1 MQTLVQFLRSQ
12 TVLVVSAVLALV
24 SCFLVPPSLS
34 YVSYVDWRVLGLLFS
49 LMAVVAGLRTAGTFR
64 VLTEFLLRKVNSMR
78 VIALLLVL
86 LCFGFSMF
94 LTNDVTLITLV
105 PFTLL
110 VFRQMTGSEKALVH
124 TLVLETLA
132 ANLGSMLT
140 PIGNPQNLYLY
151 SQYDLSLG
159 TFFRTMAPYTALSL
173 MLLVVLTLVLV
184 PGGAASLSE
193 GRTFHS
199 FHRKTFFVY
208 AALFLLCLLS
218 VARVLDW
225 RVLLVAVLAVVVIE
239 NYRLLRMVDYSLLL
253 TFVFF
258 LCFHRQRREPAGRA
272 GVPRERRARPRSGDR
287 HPGVAGHFER
297 SGRAL
302 VVEVHDGRHRPSDRC
317 EPRRTGDADRLHGKP
332 HYVPAVRRFFP
343 CAAGAVLRRVH
354 TLEPRVPRG
363 AVRAGARARITMGG
377 SPKGERL

>member
-24 SCFLVPPSLS
+24 SCFLVPPSRA

-64 VLTEFLLRKVNSMR
+64 VLTEFLLRKVSSMR

-159 TFFRTMAPYTALSL
+159 VFFRTMAPYTALSL
-173 MLLVVLTLVLV
+173 VLLVVLTLVLV

-193 GRTFHS
+193 GSTFHS

-225 RVLLVAVLAVVVIE
+225 RVLLVAVLAVVVLE

-258 LCFHRQRREPAGRA
+258 FVFIGNVGSLADVREFLENAVGGR
-272 GVPRERRARPRSGDR
+272 E
-287 HPGVAGHFER
+287 
-297 SGRAL
+297 
-302 VVEVHDGRHRPSDRC
+302 VE
-317 EPRRTGDADRLHGKP
+317 TGILASQVISN
-332 HYVPAVRRFFP
+332 VPAALLLSKFATDGTGLLIGVNLGGLGTLIASMASLITYRLY
-343 CAAGAVLRRVH
+343 AATDRAMKGRYFGEF
-354 TLEPRVPRG
+354 TLWNVVFL
-363 AVRAGARARITMGG
+363 AALYALTLV
-377 SPKGERL
+377 

>member
-1 MQTLVQFLRSQ
+1 MQTLIQFLRSQ

-24 SCFLVPPSLS
+24 SCFLVPPSRA

-64 VLTEFLLRKVNSMR
+64 VLTEFLLRKVSSMR

-159 TFFRTMAPYTALSL
+159 VFFRTMAPYTGLSL
-173 MLLVVLTLVLV
+173 ALLVVLTLVLV

-193 GRTFHS
+193 GSTFHS

-225 RVLLVAVLAVVVIE
+225 RVLLVAVLAVVVLE

-258 LCFHRQRREPAGRA
+258 FVFIGNVGSLADVREFLENAVGGR
-272 GVPRERRARPRSGDR
+272 E
-287 HPGVAGHFER
+287 
-297 SGRAL
+297 
-302 VVEVHDGRHRPSDRC
+302 VE
-317 EPRRTGDADRLHGKP
+317 TGILASQVISN
-332 HYVPAVRRFFP
+332 VPAALLLSKFTTDGTGLLVGVNLGGLGTLIASMASLITYRLY
-343 CAAGAVLRRVH
+343 AATDRAMKGRYFGEF
-354 TLEPRVPRG
+354 TLWNVVFL
-363 AVRAGARARITMGG
+363 AALYALTLI
-377 SPKGERL
+377 

>member
-64 VLTEFLLRKVNSMR
+64 VLTEFLLRKVTSMR

-173 MLLVVLTLVLV
+173 VLLVVLTLVLV
-184 PGGAASLSE
+184 PGGAAALADGS
-193 GRTFHS
+193 TFHS

-253 TFVFF
+253 TFAFFFVFIGNVGSLPDVREF
-258 LCFHRQRREPAGRA
+258 LENAVRGREVETGILASQVISNVPAALLLSKFTTDGTGLLI
-272 GVPRERRARPRSGDR
+272 GVNLGGLGTLIASMARLITCRLYAASD
-287 HPGVAGHFER
+287 
-297 SGRAL
+297 RAL
-302 VVEVHDGRHRPSDRC
+302 IGRYFA
-317 EPRRTGDADRLHGKP
+317 EFTLWNI
-332 HYVPAVRRFFP
+332 VFL
-343 CAAGAVLRRVH
+343 AALYALA
-354 TLEPRVPRG
+354 RG
-363 AVRAGARARITMGG
+363 LA
-377 SPKGERL
+377 

>member
-24 SCFLVPPSLS
+24 SCFLVPPSRA

-64 VLTEFLLRKVNSMR
+64 VLTEFLLRKVSSMR

-159 TFFRTMAPYTALSL
+159 LFFRTMAPYTALSL
-173 MLLVVLTLVLV
+173 ALLVVLTLVMV

-193 GRTFHS
+193 GSAFHS

-258 LCFHRQRREPAGRA
+258 FVFIGNVGSLPDVREFLENAVRGR
-272 GVPRERRARPRSGDR
+272 E
-287 HPGVAGHFER
+287 
-297 SGRAL
+297 
-302 VVEVHDGRHRPSDRC
+302 VE
-317 EPRRTGDADRLHGKP
+317 TGILASQVISN
-332 HYVPAVRRFFP
+332 VPAALLLSKFTTDGTGLLVGVNLGGLGTLIASMASLITYRLY
-343 CAAGAVLRRVH
+343 AATDRAMKGRYFGEF
-354 TLEPRVPRG
+354 TLWNVVFL
-363 AVRAGARARITMGG
+363 AALYALTLV
-377 SPKGERL
+377 

>member
-173 MLLVVLTLVLV
+173 VLLVVLTLVLV

-193 GRTFHS
+193 GSTFHS

-225 RVLLVAVLAVVVIE
+225 RVLLVAVLAVVVLE

-258 LCFHRQRREPAGRA
+258 FVFIGNVGSLADVREFLENAVGGR
-272 GVPRERRARPRSGDR
+272 E
-287 HPGVAGHFER
+287 
-297 SGRAL
+297 
-302 VVEVHDGRHRPSDRC
+302 VE
-317 EPRRTGDADRLHGKP
+317 TGILASQVISN
-332 HYVPAVRRFFP
+332 VPAALLLSKFTTDGTGLLVGVNLGGLGTLIASMASLITYRLY
-343 CAAGAVLRRVH
+343 AATDRAMKGRYFGEF
-354 TLEPRVPRG
+354 TLWNVVFL
-363 AVRAGARARITMGG
+363 AALYALTLV
-377 SPKGERL
+377 

>member
-1 MQTLVQFLRSQ
+1 METLVQFLRSQ

-78 VIALLLVL
+78 VIALLLML

-173 MLLVVLTLVLV
+173 VLLVVLTLVLV

-193 GRTFHS
+193 GSTFHS

-258 LCFHRQRREPAGRA
+258 FVFIGNVGSLPDVREFLENAVRGR
-272 GVPRERRARPRSGDR
+272 E
-287 HPGVAGHFER
+287 
-297 SGRAL
+297 
-302 VVEVHDGRHRPSDRC
+302 VE
-317 EPRRTGDADRLHGKP
+317 TGILASQVISN
-332 HYVPAVRRFFP
+332 VPAALLLSKFTTDGTGLLVGVNLGGLGTLIASMASLITYRLY
-343 CAAGAVLRRVH
+343 AATDRAMKGRYFGEF
-354 TLEPRVPRG
+354 TLWNVVFL
-363 AVRAGARARITMGG
+363 AALYALTLV
-377 SPKGERL
+377 

>member
-12 TVLVVSAVLALV
+12 TVLVVSAMLALV
-24 SCFLVPPSLS
+24 SCFFVPPSLA
-34 YVSYVDWRVLGLLFS
+34 YVSSVDWRVLGLLFS

-64 VLTEFLLRKVNSMR
+64 VLTEFLLRKVSSMR

-151 SQYDLSLG
+151 SQYDLSLAV
-159 TFFRTMAPYTALSL
+159 FFRTMAPYTALSL
-173 MLLVVLTLVLV
+173 VLLILLTLVMV

-193 GRTFHS
+193 GRSFHS

-225 RVLLVAVLAVVVIE
+225 RVLLVAVLAVVVLE

-258 LCFHRQRREPAGRA
+258 FVFIGNVGSLPDVREFLENAVGGR
-272 GVPRERRARPRSGDR
+272 E
-287 HPGVAGHFER
+287 
-297 SGRAL
+297 
-302 VVEVHDGRHRPSDRC
+302 VE
-317 EPRRTGDADRLHGKP
+317 TGILASQIISN
-332 HYVPAVRRFFP
+332 VPAALLLSKFTTDGTGLLVGVNLGGLGTLIASMASLITYRLY
-343 CAAGAVLRRVH
+343 AATDRAMKGRYFGEF
-354 TLEPRVPRG
+354 TLWNVVFL
-363 AVRAGARARITMGG
+363 AALYALTLI
-377 SPKGERL
+377 

>member
-24 SCFLVPPSLS
+24 SCFFVPPSLA

-64 VLTEFLLRKVNSMR
+64 VLTEVLLRKVSSMR

-110 VFRQMTGSEKALVH
+110 VFRQMAGSEKALVH

-151 SQYDLSLG
+151 SRYDLSLG
-159 TFFRTMAPYTALSL
+159 LFFRTMAPYTALSL
-173 MLLVVLTLVLV
+173 ALLVVLTLVLV
-184 PGGAASLSE
+184 PGGAASLFE
-193 GRTFHS
+193 GSTFHS

-225 RVLLVAVLAVVVIE
+225 RVLLVAVLAVVVLE

-258 LCFHRQRREPAGRA
+258 FVFIGNVGSLPDVREFLENAVGGR
-272 GVPRERRARPRSGDR
+272 E
-287 HPGVAGHFER
+287 
-297 SGRAL
+297 
-302 VVEVHDGRHRPSDRC
+302 VE
-317 EPRRTGDADRLHGKP
+317 TGILASQVISN
-332 HYVPAVRRFFP
+332 VPAALLLSKFTTEGTGLLVGVNLGGLGTLIASMASLITYRLY
-343 CAAGAVLRRVH
+343 AATDRAMKGRYFGEF
-354 TLEPRVPRG
+354 TLWNVVFL
-363 AVRAGARARITMGG
+363 AALYALTLI
-377 SPKGERL
+377 

>member
-64 VLTEFLLRKVNSMR
+64 VLTEFLLRKVTSMR

-173 MLLVVLTLVLV
+173 VLLVVLTLVLV
-184 PGGAASLSE
+184 PGGAAALADGS
-193 GRTFHS
+193 TFHS

-253 TFVFF
+253 TFSSYS
-258 LCFHRQRREPAGRA
+258 
-272 GVPRERRARPRSGDR
+272 SGT
-287 HPGVAGHFER
+287 
-297 SGRAL
+297 SGA
-302 VVEVHDGRHRPSDRC
+302 S
-317 EPRRTGDADRLHGKP
+317 RTCGSSSKT
-332 HYVPAVRRFFP
+332 P
-343 CAAGAVLRRVH
+343 CAAERWRPASWRRRSSR
-354 TLEPRVPRG
+354 TCLPRCS
-363 AVRAGARARITMGG
+363 
-377 SPKGERL
+377 SPSSRPTAHGC

>member
-24 SCFLVPPSLS
+24 SCFLVPPSRA

-49 LMAVVAGLRTAGTFR
+49 LMAVVAGLRTASTFR
-64 VLTEFLLRKVNSMR
+64 VLTEFLLRKVSSMR

-110 VFRQMTGSEKALVH
+110 VFRQMTGIEKALVH

-159 TFFRTMAPYTALSL
+159 VFFRTMAPYTALSL
-173 MLLVVLTLVLV
+173 VLLVVLTLVLV

-193 GRTFHS
+193 GSTFHS

-225 RVLLVAVLAVVVIE
+225 RVLLVAVLAVVVLE

-258 LCFHRQRREPAGRA
+258 FVFIGNVGSLADVREFLENAVGGR
-272 GVPRERRARPRSGDR
+272 E
-287 HPGVAGHFER
+287 
-297 SGRAL
+297 
-302 VVEVHDGRHRPSDRC
+302 VE
-317 EPRRTGDADRLHGKP
+317 TGILASQVISN
-332 HYVPAVRRFFP
+332 VPAALLLSKFTTDGTGLLVGVNLGGLGTLIASMASLITYRLY
-343 CAAGAVLRRVH
+343 AATDRAMKGRYFGEFKLWNVVFLAALY
-354 TLEPRVPRG
+354 TLARG
-363 AVRAGARARITMGG
+363 LA
-377 SPKGERL
+377 

>member
-24 SCFLVPPSLS
+24 SCFFVPPSLA

-64 VLTEFLLRKVNSMR
+64 VLTEFLLRKVSSMR

-110 VFRQMTGSEKALVH
+110 VFRQMAGSEKALVH

-151 SQYDLSLG
+151 SRYDLSLG
-159 TFFRTMAPYTALSL
+159 LFFRTMAPYTALSL
-173 MLLVVLTLVLV
+173 VLLVVLTLVLV

-193 GRTFHS
+193 GSSFHS

-225 RVLLVAVLAVVVIE
+225 RVLLVAVLAVVVLE

-258 LCFHRQRREPAGRA
+258 FVFIGNVGSLADVREFLENAVGGR
-272 GVPRERRARPRSGDR
+272 E
-287 HPGVAGHFER
+287 
-297 SGRAL
+297 
-302 VVEVHDGRHRPSDRC
+302 VE
-317 EPRRTGDADRLHGKP
+317 TGILASQVISN
-332 HYVPAVRRFFP
+332 VPAALLLSKFTTDGTGLLVGVNLGGLGTLIASMASLITYRLY
-343 CAAGAVLRRVH
+343 AATDRAMKGRYFGEF
-354 TLEPRVPRG
+354 TLWNVVFL
-363 AVRAGARARITMGG
+363 AALYALTLI
-377 SPKGERL
+377 

>member
-24 SCFLVPPSLS
+24 SCFLVPPSRA

-64 VLTEFLLRKVNSMR
+64 VLTEFLLRKVSSMR

-159 TFFRTMAPYTALSL
+159 VFFRTMAPYTALSL
-173 MLLVVLTLVLV
+173 VLLVVLTLVLV

-193 GRTFHS
+193 GSTFHS

-225 RVLLVAVLAVVVIE
+225 RVLLVAVLAVVVLE

-258 LCFHRQRREPAGRA
+258 FVFIGNVGSLADVREFLENAVGGR
-272 GVPRERRARPRSGDR
+272 E
-287 HPGVAGHFER
+287 
-297 SGRAL
+297 
-302 VVEVHDGRHRPSDRC
+302 VE
-317 EPRRTGDADRLHGKP
+317 TGILASQVISN
-332 HYVPAVRRFFP
+332 VPAALLLSKFTTDGTGLLVGVNLGGLGTLIASMASLITYRLY
-343 CAAGAVLRRVH
+343 AATDRAMKGRYFGEF
-354 TLEPRVPRG
+354 TLWNVVFLAALYTLARG
-363 AVRAGARARITMGG
+363 LA
-377 SPKGERL
+377 

>member
-1 MQTLVQFLRSQ
+1 MQTLVQFLRLQ

-24 SCFLVPPSLS
+24 SCFLVPPSRA

-64 VLTEFLLRKVNSMR
+64 VLTEFLLRKVSSMR

-159 TFFRTMAPYTALSL
+159 VFFRTMAPYTALSL
-173 MLLVVLTLVLV
+173 VLLVVLTLVLV

-193 GRTFHS
+193 GSTFHS

-225 RVLLVAVLAVVVIE
+225 RVLLVAVLAVVVLE

-258 LCFHRQRREPAGRA
+258 FVFIGNVGSLADVREFLENAVGGR
-272 GVPRERRARPRSGDR
+272 E
-287 HPGVAGHFER
+287 
-297 SGRAL
+297 
-302 VVEVHDGRHRPSDRC
+302 VE
-317 EPRRTGDADRLHGKP
+317 TGILASQVISN
-332 HYVPAVRRFFP
+332 VPAALLLSKFTTDGTGLLVGVNLGGLGTLIASMASLITYRLY
-343 CAAGAVLRRVH
+343 AATDRAMKGRYFGEF
-354 TLEPRVPRG
+354 TLWNVVFL
-363 AVRAGARARITMGG
+363 AALYALTLV
-377 SPKGERL
+377 

>member
-64 VLTEFLLRKVNSMR
+64 VLTEFLLRKVSSMR

-159 TFFRTMAPYTALSL
+159 VFFRTMAPYTALSL
-173 MLLVVLTLVLV
+173 VLLVVLTLVLV

-193 GRTFHS
+193 GSTFHS

-258 LCFHRQRREPAGRA
+258 FVFIGNVGSLPDVREFLENAVRGR
-272 GVPRERRARPRSGDR
+272 E
-287 HPGVAGHFER
+287 
-297 SGRAL
+297 
-302 VVEVHDGRHRPSDRC
+302 VE
-317 EPRRTGDADRLHGKP
+317 TGILASQVISN
-332 HYVPAVRRFFP
+332 VPAALLLSKFTTDGTGLLVGVNLGGLGTLIASMASLITYRLY
-343 CAAGAVLRRVH
+343 AATDRAMKGRYFGEF
-354 TLEPRVPRG
+354 TLWNVVFL
-363 AVRAGARARITMGG
+363 AALYALTLV
-377 SPKGERL
+377 

>member
-24 SCFLVPPSLS
+24 SCFLVPPSRA

-64 VLTEFLLRKVNSMR
+64 VLTEFLLRKVSSMR

-159 TFFRTMAPYTALSL
+159 VFFRTMAPYTALSL
-173 MLLVVLTLVLV
+173 VLLVVLTLVLV

-193 GRTFHS
+193 GSTFHS

-258 LCFHRQRREPAGRA
+258 FVFIGNVGSLADVREFLENAVGGR
-272 GVPRERRARPRSGDR
+272 E
-287 HPGVAGHFER
+287 
-297 SGRAL
+297 
-302 VVEVHDGRHRPSDRC
+302 VE
-317 EPRRTGDADRLHGKP
+317 TGILASQVISN
-332 HYVPAVRRFFP
+332 VPAALLLSKFTTDGTGLLVGVNLGGLGTLIASMASLITYRLY
-343 CAAGAVLRRVH
+343 AATDRAMKGRYFGEF
-354 TLEPRVPRG
+354 TLWNVVFL
-363 AVRAGARARITMGG
+363 AALYALTLV
-377 SPKGERL
+377 

>member
-1 MQTLVQFLRSQ
+1 MQTLIQFLRSQ

-24 SCFLVPPSLS
+24 SCFLVPPSRA

-64 VLTEFLLRKVNSMR
+64 VLTEFLLRKVSSMR

-159 TFFRTMAPYTALSL
+159 VFFRTMAPYTALSL
-173 MLLVVLTLVLV
+173 VLLVVLTLVLV

-193 GRTFHS
+193 GSTFHS

-225 RVLLVAVLAVVVIE
+225 RVLLVAVLAVVVLE

-258 LCFHRQRREPAGRA
+258 FVFIGNVGSLADVREFLENAVGGREVETGILASQVISNVPAALLLSKFTTDGTGLLI
-272 GVPRERRARPRSGDR
+272 GVNLGGLGTLIASMASLITYRLYAASD
-287 HPGVAGHFER
+287 
-297 SGRAL
+297 RAL
-302 VVEVHDGRHRPSDRC
+302 KGRYFA
-317 EPRRTGDADRLHGKP
+317 EFTLWNL
-332 HYVPAVRRFFP
+332 VFL
-343 CAAGAVLRRVH
+343 AALY
-354 TLEPRVPRG
+354 TLARG
-363 AVRAGARARITMGG
+363 LA
-377 SPKGERL
+377 

>member
-64 VLTEFLLRKVNSMR
+64 VLTEFLLRKVSSMR

-159 TFFRTMAPYTALSL
+159 VFFRTMAPYTALSL
-173 MLLVVLTLVLV
+173 VLLVVLTLVLV

-193 GRTFHS
+193 GSTFHS

-225 RVLLVAVLAVVVIE
+225 RVLLVAVLAVVVLE

-258 LCFHRQRREPAGRA
+258 FVFIGNVGSLADVREFLENAVGGREVETGILASQVISNVPAALLLSKFTTDGTGLLI
-272 GVPRERRARPRSGDR
+272 GVNLGGLGTLIASMASLITYRLYAASD
-287 HPGVAGHFER
+287 
-297 SGRAL
+297 RAL
-302 VVEVHDGRHRPSDRC
+302 KGRYFA
-317 EPRRTGDADRLHGKP
+317 EFTLWNI
-332 HYVPAVRRFFP
+332 VFL
-343 CAAGAVLRRVH
+343 AALYALA
-354 TLEPRVPRG
+354 RG
-363 AVRAGARARITMGG
+363 LA
-377 SPKGERL
+377 

>member
-24 SCFLVPPSLS
+24 SCFLVPPSRA

-49 LMAVVAGLRTAGTFR
+49 LMAVVAGLRTASTFR
-64 VLTEFLLRKVNSMR
+64 VLTEFLLRKVSSMR

-159 TFFRTMAPYTALSL
+159 VFFRTMAPYTALSL
-173 MLLVVLTLVLV
+173 VLLVVLTLVLV

-193 GRTFHS
+193 GSTFHS

-225 RVLLVAVLAVVVIE
+225 RVLLVAVLAVVVLE

-258 LCFHRQRREPAGRA
+258 FVFIGNVGSLADVREFLENAVGGR
-272 GVPRERRARPRSGDR
+272 E
-287 HPGVAGHFER
+287 
-297 SGRAL
+297 
-302 VVEVHDGRHRPSDRC
+302 VE
-317 EPRRTGDADRLHGKP
+317 TGILASQVISN
-332 HYVPAVRRFFP
+332 VPAALLLSKFTTDGTGLLVGVNLGGLGTLIASMASLITYRLY
-343 CAAGAVLRRVH
+343 AATDRAMKGRYFGEFKLWNVVFLAALY
-354 TLEPRVPRG
+354 TLARG
-363 AVRAGARARITMGG
+363 LA
-377 SPKGERL
+377 

>member
-140 PIGNPQNLYLY
+140 PVGNPQNLYLY
-151 SQYDLSLG
+151 SHYGLGAGDFFCITAPIWRLSL
-159 TFFRTMAPYTALSL
+159 L
-173 MLLVVLTLVLV
+173 LTL
-184 PGGAASLSE
+184 
-193 GRTFHS
+193 
-199 FHRKTFFVY
+199 
-208 AALFLLCLLS
+208 LLCLVLPRAPLRIELGEKPS
-218 VARVLDW
+218 VERKRLWLYLALFALCLLTVFRLIPW
-225 RVLLVAVLAVVVIE
+225 PAMLVAVLVALGIFDRK
-239 NYRLLRMVDYSLLL
+239 RLLDADFLLLL
-253 TFVFF
+253 TFVAFF
-258 LCFHRQRREPAGRA
+258 VFAGNLARLDAVDALLRRLLLGREYLAALLTSQVISNVPAALLLSGFTDNARELLLGVDVGGLGTPIASLASLISLKLYCRSA
-272 GVPRERRARPRSGDR
+272 GAKPARYLTVF
-287 HPGVAGHFER
+287 PGVNLLLL
-297 SGRAL
+297 AL
-302 VVEVHDGRHRPSDRC
+302 LS
-317 EPRRTGDADRLHGKP
+317 
-332 HYVPAVRRFFP
+332 
-343 CAAGAVLRRVH
+343 CAHL
-354 TLEPRVPRG
+354 L
-363 AVRAGARARITMGG
+363 I
-377 SPKGERL
+377 

>member
-1 MQTLVQFLRSQ
+1 VQTLVQFLRSQ

-173 MLLVVLTLVLV
+173 VLLVVLTLVLV

-193 GRTFHS
+193 GSTFHS

-258 LCFHRQRREPAGRA
+258 FVFIGNVGSLADVREFLENAVGGR
-272 GVPRERRARPRSGDR
+272 E
-287 HPGVAGHFER
+287 
-297 SGRAL
+297 
-302 VVEVHDGRHRPSDRC
+302 VE
-317 EPRRTGDADRLHGKP
+317 TGILASQVISN
-332 HYVPAVRRFFP
+332 VPAALLLSKFTTDGTGLLVGVNLGGLGTLIASMASLITYRLY
-343 CAAGAVLRRVH
+343 AATDRAMKGRYFGEF
-354 TLEPRVPRG
+354 TLWNVVFL
-363 AVRAGARARITMGG
+363 AALYALTLV
-377 SPKGERL
+377 

>member
-24 SCFLVPPSLS
+24 SCFLVPPSRA

-64 VLTEFLLRKVNSMR
+64 VLTEFLLRKVSSMR

-124 TLVLETLA
+124 TLVQETLA

-159 TFFRTMAPYTALSL
+159 VFFRTMAPYTALSL
-173 MLLVVLTLVLV
+173 VLLVVLTLVLV

-193 GRTFHS
+193 GSTFHS

-225 RVLLVAVLAVVVIE
+225 RVLLVAVLAVVVLE

-258 LCFHRQRREPAGRA
+258 FVFIGNVGSLADVREFLENAVGGR
-272 GVPRERRARPRSGDR
+272 E
-287 HPGVAGHFER
+287 
-297 SGRAL
+297 
-302 VVEVHDGRHRPSDRC
+302 VE
-317 EPRRTGDADRLHGKP
+317 TGILASQVISN
-332 HYVPAVRRFFP
+332 VPAALLLSKFTTDGTGLLVGVNLGGLGTLIASMASLITYRLY
-343 CAAGAVLRRVH
+343 AATDRAMKGRYFGEF
-354 TLEPRVPRG
+354 TLWNVVFL
-363 AVRAGARARITMGG
+363 AALYALTLV
-377 SPKGERL
+377 

>member
-159 TFFRTMAPYTALSL
+159 TFFRTIAPYTALSL

-193 GRTFHS
+193 GSTFHS

-258 LCFHRQRREPAGRA
+258 FVFIGNVGSLADVREFLENAVGGR
-272 GVPRERRARPRSGDR
+272 E
-287 HPGVAGHFER
+287 
-297 SGRAL
+297 
-302 VVEVHDGRHRPSDRC
+302 VE
-317 EPRRTGDADRLHGKP
+317 TGILASQVISN
-332 HYVPAVRRFFP
+332 VPAALLLSKFTTDGTGLLVGVNLGGLGTLIASMASLITYRLY
-343 CAAGAVLRRVH
+343 AATDRAMKGRYFGEF
-354 TLEPRVPRG
+354 TLWNVVFL
-363 AVRAGARARITMGG
+363 AALYALTLV
-377 SPKGERL
+377 

>member
-64 VLTEFLLRKVNSMR
+64 VLTEFLLRKVSSMR

-86 LCFGFSMF
+86 LCFGFSRF

-110 VFRQMTGSEKALVH
+110 VFRQMTV
-124 TLVLETLA
+124 ETLA

-173 MLLVVLTLVLV
+173 VLLVVLTLVLV

-193 GRTFHS
+193 GSTFHS

-258 LCFHRQRREPAGRA
+258 FVFIGNVGSLPDVREFLENAVRGR
-272 GVPRERRARPRSGDR
+272 E
-287 HPGVAGHFER
+287 
-297 SGRAL
+297 
-302 VVEVHDGRHRPSDRC
+302 VE
-317 EPRRTGDADRLHGKP
+317 TGILASQVISN
-332 HYVPAVRRFFP
+332 VPAALLLSKFTTDGTGLLVGVNLGGLGTLIASMASLITYRLY
-343 CAAGAVLRRVH
+343 AASSHALKGRYFAEF
-354 TLEPRVPRG
+354 TLWNLVFLAALYALARG
-363 AVRAGARARITMGG
+363 LA
-377 SPKGERL
+377 

>member
-24 SCFLVPPSLS
+24 SCFLVPPSRA

-64 VLTEFLLRKVNSMR
+64 VLTEFLLRKVSSMR

-159 TFFRTMAPYTALSL
+159 VFFRTMAPYTALSL
-173 MLLVVLTLVLV
+173 VLLVVLTLVLV

-193 GRTFHS
+193 GSTFHS

-225 RVLLVAVLAVVVIE
+225 RVLLVAVLAVVVLE

-258 LCFHRQRREPAGRA
+258 FVFIGNVGSLADVREFLENAVGGREVETGILASQVISNVPAALLLSKFTTDGTGLLI
-272 GVPRERRARPRSGDR
+272 GVNLGGLGTLIASMASLITYRLYAASD
-287 HPGVAGHFER
+287 
-297 SGRAL
+297 RAL
-302 VVEVHDGRHRPSDRC
+302 KGRYFA
-317 EPRRTGDADRLHGKP
+317 EFTLWNL
-332 HYVPAVRRFFP
+332 VFL
-343 CAAGAVLRRVH
+343 AALY
-354 TLEPRVPRG
+354 TLARG
-363 AVRAGARARITMGG
+363 LA
-377 SPKGERL
+377 

>member
-24 SCFLVPPSLS
+24 SCFFVPPSLS

-64 VLTEFLLRKVNSMR
+64 VLTEFLLRKVSSMR

-110 VFRQMTGSEKALVH
+110 VFRQMAGSEKALVH

-159 TFFRTMAPYTALSL
+159 LFFRTMAPYTALSL
-173 MLLVVLTLVLV
+173 ALLVVLTLVLV
-184 PGGAASLSE
+184 PGGKSSLSE
-193 GRTFHS
+193 GSSFHS

-208 AALFLLCLLS
+208 ASLFLLCLLS

-225 RVLLVAVLAVVVIE
+225 RVLLVAVLAVVAIE

-258 LCFHRQRREPAGRA
+258 FVFIGNVGSLPDVREFLENAVRGREVETGILASQVISNVPAALLLSKFTTDGTGLLV
-272 GVPRERRARPRSGDR
+272 GVNLGGLGTLIASMASLITYRLYAAS
-287 HPGVAGHFER
+287 A
-297 SGRAL
+297 RAL
-302 VVEVHDGRHRPSDRC
+302 KGRYFAEFTLWNVVF
-317 EPRRTGDADRLHGKP
+317 L
-332 HYVPAVRRFFP
+332 
-343 CAAGAVLRRVH
+343 AALYAL
-354 TLEPRVPRG
+354 TL
-363 AVRAGARARITMGG
+363 I
-377 SPKGERL
+377 

>member
-24 SCFLVPPSLS
+24 SCFLVPPSLA

-64 VLTEFLLRKVNSMR
+64 VLTEFLLRKVSSMR

-110 VFRQMTGSEKALVH
+110 VFRQMAGSEKALVH

-159 TFFRTMAPYTALSL
+159 VFFRTMAPYTGLSL
-173 MLLVVLTLVLV
+173 ALLVVLALVLV
-184 PGGAASLSE
+184 PGGAAALSE
-193 GRTFHS
+193 GSSFHS

-258 LCFHRQRREPAGRA
+258 FVFIGNVGSLPDVREFLENAVRGREVETGILASQVISNVPAALLLSKFTTDGTGLLV
-272 GVPRERRARPRSGDR
+272 GVNLGGLGTLIASMASLITYRLYA
-287 HPGVAGHFER
+287 A
-297 SGRAL
+297 
-302 VVEVHDGRHRPSDRC
+302 SDRAMKGRYFA
-317 EPRRTGDADRLHGKP
+317 EFTLWNL
-332 HYVPAVRRFFP
+332 VFL
-343 CAAGAVLRRVH
+343 AALYAL
-354 TLEPRVPRG
+354 TL
-363 AVRAGARARITMGG
+363 I
-377 SPKGERL
+377 

>member
-1 MQTLVQFLRSQ
+1 MQTVVQFLRSQ
-12 TVLVVSAVLALV
+12 TVLVVSAVLALA

-49 LMAVVAGLRTAGTFR
+49 LMAVVAGLRMAGTFR
-64 VLTEFLLRKVNSMR
+64 VLTEVLLRKVTSLR
-78 VIALLLVL
+78 LIALLLVL

-151 SQYDLSLG
+151 SEYDLSLG

-173 MLLVVLTLVLV
+173 VLLVVLTLALV
-184 PGGAASLSE
+184 PSGTASLSE
-193 GRTFHS
+193 GSSFHS
-199 FHRKTFFVY
+199 FHRKTFLVY
-208 AALFLLCLLS
+208 ASLFLLCLLS

-225 RVLLVAVLAVVVIE
+225 RIVLVAVLAVVVIE
-239 NYRLLRMVDYSLLL
+239 NYRLLRMVDYSLLFTFL
-253 TFVFF
+253 FFFVFIGNVGSLPDVREF
-258 LCFHRQRREPAGRA
+258 LENAVRGREVETGILASQVISNVPAALLLSKFTTDGARLLI
-272 GVPRERRARPRSGDR
+272 GVNLGGLGTLIASMASLITYRFYAAST
-287 HPGVAGHFER
+287 
-297 SGRAL
+297 RAL
-302 VVEVHDGRHRPSDRC
+302 KGRYFL
-317 EPRRTGDADRLHGKP
+317 EFTLWNIVFLALLYALARTL
-332 HYVPAVRRFFP
+332 
-343 CAAGAVLRRVH
+343 L
-354 TLEPRVPRG
+354 
-363 AVRAGARARITMGG
+363 
-377 SPKGERL
+377 

>member
-24 SCFLVPPSLS
+24 SCFLVPPSLA

-64 VLTEFLLRKVNSMR
+64 VLTEFLLRKVSSMR

-110 VFRQMTGSEKALVH
+110 VFRQMAGSEKALVH

-159 TFFRTMAPYTALSL
+159 VFFRTMAPYTGLSL
-173 MLLVVLTLVLV
+173 ALLVVLALVLV
-184 PGGAASLSE
+184 PGGAAALSE
-193 GRTFHS
+193 GSSFHS

-258 LCFHRQRREPAGRA
+258 FVFIGNVGSLPDVREFLENAVRGREVETGILASQVISNVPAALLLSKFTTDGTGLLV
-272 GVPRERRARPRSGDR
+272 GVNLGGLGTLIASMASLITYRLYA
-287 HPGVAGHFER
+287 A
-297 SGRAL
+297 
-302 VVEVHDGRHRPSDRC
+302 SDRAMKGRYFA
-317 EPRRTGDADRLHGKP
+317 EFTLWNL
-332 HYVPAVRRFFP
+332 VFL
-343 CAAGAVLRRVH
+343 AALYAL
-354 TLEPRVPRG
+354 TLV
-363 AVRAGARARITMGG
+363 
-377 SPKGERL
+377 

>member
-173 MLLVVLTLVLV
+173 VLLVVLTLVLV
-184 PGGAASLSE
+184 PGGAAALADGS
-193 GRTFHS
+193 TFHS

-225 RVLLVAVLAVVVIE
+225 RVLLVAVLAVVAIE

-258 LCFHRQRREPAGRA
+258 FVFIGNVGSLPDVREFLENAVRGR
-272 GVPRERRARPRSGDR
+272 E
-287 HPGVAGHFER
+287 
-297 SGRAL
+297 
-302 VVEVHDGRHRPSDRC
+302 VE
-317 EPRRTGDADRLHGKP
+317 TGILASQVISN
-332 HYVPAVRRFFP
+332 VPAALLLSKFTTDGTGLLIGVNLGGLGTLIASMASLITYRLY
-343 CAAGAVLRRVH
+343 AASSHALKGRYFAEF
-354 TLEPRVPRG
+354 TLWNLVFLAALYALARG
-363 AVRAGARARITMGG
+363 LA
-377 SPKGERL
+377 

>member
-1 MQTLVQFLRSQ
+1 M
-12 TVLVVSAVLALV
+12 
-24 SCFLVPPSLS
+24 
-34 YVSYVDWRVLGLLFS
+34 
-49 LMAVVAGLRTAGTFR
+49 
-64 VLTEFLLRKVNSMR
+64 
-78 VIALLLVL
+78 L

-159 TFFRTMAPYTALSL
+159 VFFRTMAPYTALSL
-173 MLLVVLTLVLV
+173 VLLVVLTLVLV

-193 GRTFHS
+193 GSTFHS

-225 RVLLVAVLAVVVIE
+225 RVLLVAVLAVVVLE

-258 LCFHRQRREPAGRA
+258 FVFIGNVGSLADVREFLENAVGGR
-272 GVPRERRARPRSGDR
+272 E
-287 HPGVAGHFER
+287 
-297 SGRAL
+297 
-302 VVEVHDGRHRPSDRC
+302 VE
-317 EPRRTGDADRLHGKP
+317 TGILASQVISN
-332 HYVPAVRRFFP
+332 VPAALLLSKFTTDGTGLLVGVNLGGLGTLIASMASLITYRLY
-343 CAAGAVLRRVH
+343 AATDRAMKGRYFGEF
-354 TLEPRVPRG
+354 TLWNVVFL
-363 AVRAGARARITMGG
+363 AALYALTLV
-377 SPKGERL
+377 

>member
-12 TVLVVSAVLALV
+12 TVLVVSAMLALV
-24 SCFLVPPSLS
+24 SCFFVPPSLA

-64 VLTEFLLRKVNSMR
+64 VLTEFLLRKVSSMR

-151 SQYDLSLG
+151 SQYDLSLAV
-159 TFFRTMAPYTALSL
+159 FFRTMAPYTALSL
-173 MLLVVLTLVLV
+173 VLLILLTLVMV

-193 GRTFHS
+193 GSSFHS

-225 RVLLVAVLAVVVIE
+225 RVLLVAVLAVVVLE

-258 LCFHRQRREPAGRA
+258 FVFIGNVGSLPDVREFLENAVGGR
-272 GVPRERRARPRSGDR
+272 E
-287 HPGVAGHFER
+287 
-297 SGRAL
+297 
-302 VVEVHDGRHRPSDRC
+302 VE
-317 EPRRTGDADRLHGKP
+317 TGILASQIISN
-332 HYVPAVRRFFP
+332 VPAALLLSKFTTDGTGLLVGVNLGGLGTLIASMASLITYRLY
-343 CAAGAVLRRVH
+343 AATDRAMKGRYFGEF
-354 TLEPRVPRG
+354 TLWNVVFL
-363 AVRAGARARITMGG
+363 AALYALTLI
-377 SPKGERL
+377 

>member
-24 SCFLVPPSLS
+24 SCFLVPPSRA

-64 VLTEFLLRKVNSMR
+64 VLTEFLLRKVSSMR

-159 TFFRTMAPYTALSL
+159 VFFRTMAPYTALSL
-173 MLLVVLTLVLV
+173 VLFVVLTLVLV

-193 GRTFHS
+193 GSTFHS

-225 RVLLVAVLAVVVIE
+225 RVLLVAVLAVVVLE

-258 LCFHRQRREPAGRA
+258 FVFIGNVGSLPDVREFLENAVRGREA
-272 GVPRERRARPRSGDR
+272 E
-287 HPGVAGHFER
+287 
-297 SGRAL
+297 
-302 VVEVHDGRHRPSDRC
+302 
-317 EPRRTGDADRLHGKP
+317 TGILASQVISN
-332 HYVPAVRRFFP
+332 VPAALLLSKFTTDGTGLLIGVNLGGLGTLIASMASLITYRLY
-343 CAAGAVLRRVH
+343 AATDRAMKGRYFGEF
-354 TLEPRVPRG
+354 TLWNVVFL
-363 AVRAGARARITMGG
+363 AALYALTLV
-377 SPKGERL
+377 